1 MKGCDS
7 EVRAGGVSLCGV
19 LSGWWQVCCRV
30 GGVEGAVSDH
40 GVVCE
45 DAPVGEEDDGL
56 VVAFTLGDPS
66 VVVGP

>member
-1 MKGCDS
+1 MWCVKRL
-7 EVRAGGVSLCGV
+7 VAGL
-19 LSGWWQVCCRV
+19 LSGW
-30 GGVEGAVSDH
+30 GVEGAVSDH

>member
-1 MKGCDS
+1 M
-7 EVRAGGVSLCGV
+7 